1 MHPHI
6 HHRPDGIVVICSRP
20 WCARALHRVLVRRAL
35 VSVGL
40 LAVVAASGAFG
51 PKRQAVL
58 ALLVIAALVV
68 LGARMLGAHLER
80 TASARPRETGGT
92 AAGAPR
98 RTSSTW

>member
-6 HHRPDGIVVICSRP
+6 HHRPDGITVICTRA
-20 WCARALHRVLVRRAL
+20 WCARALHRVLVRRAP

-68 LGARMLGAHLER
+68 LGARMLR
-80 TASARPRETGGT
+80 RS
-92 AAGAPR
+92 APR
-98 RTSSTW
+98 ALARSSFARNRSTL